1 VKAVIVDLVDGQAAA
16 LCDDGR
22 VVKLSDAGYT
32 LGQIVQVHEKKR
44 RARWLRLISSVAA
57 AAVLV
62 MAIGGGAAYA
72 TPYGVVSLDVNPA
85 LEYTINRF
93 DYVLKVEGV
102 NEDGEALLAGMDRRA
117 LLHRPVGEAIEASFR
132 QMEAGNYLTGESED
146 ILLAAGAKDEAHA
159 ERLVQTLEAD
169 LSQGRENLEV
179 HGVTLSPAELAGT
192 REPGMS
198 AGRQHLLQNL
208 PADAGTAPS
217 AADWASRPVRE
228 LFRDTGSG
236 QNPPAEARQDS
247 GAQAQPAEARQEA
260 QRDDKGQTAIPAQAA
275 RPAQPGGGSAS
286 QPQPERPAQEDRQDA
301 APQGEMHDAA
311 PQGEMHEAPS
321 QGETHEAAP
330 QGDIQES
337 APVPGDPGMEAP
349 SAMDHGP
356 AGGGPGGRR

>member
-1 VKAVIVDLVDGQAAA
+1 MKAVIVDLVDGQAAA

-179 HGVTLSPAELAGT
+179 HGVTLSPE
-192 REPGMS
+192 
-198 AGRQHLLQNL
+198 
-208 PADAGTAPS
+208 
-217 AADWASRPVRE
+217 VR
-228 LFRDTGSG
+228 
-236 QNPPAEARQDS
+236 
-247 GAQAQPAEARQEA
+247 
-260 QRDDKGQTAIPAQAA
+260 II
-275 RPAQPGGGSAS
+275 
-286 QPQPERPAQEDRQDA
+286 
-301 APQGEMHDAA
+301 GE
-311 PQGEMHEAPS
+311 E
-321 QGETHEAAP
+321 
-330 QGDIQES
+330 
-337 APVPGDPGMEAP
+337 
-349 SAMDHGP
+349 
-356 AGGGPGGRR
+356 